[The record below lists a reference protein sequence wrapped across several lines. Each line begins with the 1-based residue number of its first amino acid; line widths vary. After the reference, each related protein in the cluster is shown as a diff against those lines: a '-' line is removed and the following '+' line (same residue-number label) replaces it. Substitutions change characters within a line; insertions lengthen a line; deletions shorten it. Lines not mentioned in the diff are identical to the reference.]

1 MKRLAPILFFLAGC
15 LLLTLAV
22 VIFGA
27 VYFFRNVDTTDAF
40 AWKPAIDLVDNRAL
54 APDTVLLPLTG
65 IESADA
71 LSATLDKAQ
80 LENAYALLAYDPTL
94 SDATRIGALLQLG
107 TRYANAKNNVKA
119 ASCFQSA
126 ALLATLS
133 PFLSDQARS
142 DTYQQASAGLRGV
155 GMTSIARLVTDQ
167 SYIVA
172 QFSPTLKRD
181 ARARRLDQV
190 AQDYSAL
197 GVGTLA
203 DQARA
208 KSIEAA
214 STTTEDKNP
223 PVRIPFVPAIGKT
236 PVSPQVDAAARARV
250 AAAQQLQ
257 DDLQNLSKPT
267 ADWPLDSLSQLSDAL
282 MAEDDARQTYYN
294 TLISQT
300 KDPAVQVALRRDK
313 IKWLA
318 LKYRIARGAFGKTL
332 VADWSKDPGAI
343 ADAWGDAWADLF
355 GVMESQA
362 GTVAKPQNPDQAMED
377 IVRQELIASRWSWY
391 NRVTE
396 ADLIDAL
403 NDVTQRLMNA
413 STPTLHLDTIKR
425 NGKSMYLL
433 VPDELYGLGEK
444 ALPK

>member
-1 MKRLAPILFFLAGC
+1 LKRLAPILFFLAGC

-27 VYFFRNVDTTDAF
+27 VFFFRNVDTTDAF
-40 AWKPAIDLVDNRAL
+40 AWKSPIALVDNRAL

-107 TRYANAKNNVKA
+107 TRYANAKDVTKA

-133 PFLSDQARS
+133 PSLSDQARS

-155 GMTSIARLVTDQ
+155 GATSIARLVTDQ

-172 QFSPTLKRD
+172 QYSPTLKRD

-197 GVGTLA
+197 GVRNLA

-208 KSIEAA
+208 KSMDAA
-214 STTTEDKNP
+214 SATTEDKNIP
-223 PVRIPFVPAIGKT
+223 TRVPFVPTVGKL
-236 PVSPQVDAAARARV
+236 PASPQVNTAVQARIAAAK
-250 AAAQQLQ
+250 QLQ

-267 ADWPLDSLSQLSDAL
+267 ADWPSDSLSQLSDAL
-282 MAEDDARQTYYN
+282 VAEDNARQAYYDAQ
-294 TLISQT
+294 IPQT
-300 KDPAVQVALRRDK
+300 KDPAVQVGLMRDK
-313 IKWLA
+313 VNWLA

-332 VADWSKDPGAI
+332 VADWSNDPASI
-343 ADAWGDAWADLF
+343 ADAWSDAWADFF
-355 GVMESQA
+355 GVSESQA
-362 GTVAKPQNPDQAMED
+362 GAVAQPQNPDQAMED
-377 IVRQELIASRWSWY
+377 VVRQELIASRWGWY

-396 ADLIDAL
+396 PDLINSF

-413 STPTLHLDTIKR
+413 SVPTLRLDTMTR
-425 NGKSMYLL
+425 NGKLMYLL
-433 VPDELYGLGEK
+433 VPDDLYGQGEK